1 MIAPVSDP
9 ADAELADAVRAACPC
24 VAANGPSMPLR
35 PLATRRGAL
44 RLLGVGAL
52 AGLASVSALDALFDT
67 AAAEAQDGPTR
78 AALTRRFTDGHLA
91 LAPARLGALPGARVT
106 GLVDA
111 PFRHALGALL
121 DFGSYDET
129 FAPWLAR
136 LRVLSRARGHARLYA
151 EVSLSRAV
159 APRWV
164 ELEARV
170 EGVADGTHR
179 VRITRTRG
187 ELPALDA
194 QWQLVATPGR
204 VRTLASVTLG
214 FVSPLP
220 LGADALAALN
230 RDAARTAFS
239 ALRHAAPRRA

>member
-1 MIAPVSDP
+1 MLGRVSEP
-9 ADAELADAVRAACPC
+9 AEPSRAVCQC
-24 VAANGPSMPLR
+24 VAEEITSPPRGLG
-35 PLATRRGAL
+35 ATRRGAL

-52 AGLASVSALDALFDT
+52 AGLASVSALDALFDA

-78 AALTRRFTDGHLA
+78 AALTRRFTDGHVA
-91 LAPARLGALPGARVT
+91 LAAARLGALPGARAT

-111 PFRHALGALL
+111 PFRHALRALL
-121 DFGSYDET
+121 DFGSYDVT
-129 FAPWLAR
+129 FAPWLTR

-151 EVSLSRAV
+151 EVALSRAV

-179 VRITRTRG
+179 VRLTRTRG

-204 VRTLASVTLG
+204 VRTLASVTLA

-239 ALRHAAPRRA
+239 ALRRAAPRRG

>member
-1 MIAPVSDP
+1 MLGVVPPTSAAGRDLCACVDDRPAGAPP
-9 ADAELADAVRAACPC
+9 AFV
-24 VAANGPSMPLR
+24 
-35 PLATRRGAL
+35 ATRRGAL

-52 AGLASVSALDALFDT
+52 AGLASVSALDALLDV
-67 AAAEAQDGPTR
+67 AAAEAQDGSTR
-78 AALTRRFTDGHLA
+78 AALTRRFTDGHVA
-91 LAPARLGALPGARVT
+91 LTGARLGALPGARAT

-111 PFRHALGALL
+111 PFRQALGALL
-121 DFGSYDET
+121 DFASYETT
-129 FAPWLAR
+129 FAPWLTR

-151 EVSLSRAV
+151 EVALSRAV

-179 VRITRTRG
+179 VRLTRTRG

-204 VRTLASVTLG
+204 VRTLASVTLA

-239 ALRHAAPRRA
+239 ALRRAAPRRA